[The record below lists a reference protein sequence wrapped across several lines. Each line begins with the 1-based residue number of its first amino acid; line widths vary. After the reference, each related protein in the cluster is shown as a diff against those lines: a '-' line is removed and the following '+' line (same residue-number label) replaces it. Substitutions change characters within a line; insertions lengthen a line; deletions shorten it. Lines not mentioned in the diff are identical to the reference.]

1 MMKLGYTVSKVQNED
16 LWYAHQVGYSYI
28 PCMINGRSTFGT
40 KKYALQNAA
49 FMQGLPYEEYMK
61 LREKSIDK

>member
-1 MMKLGYTVSKVQNED
+1 MKLCYTVSQVPNEN

-28 PCMINGRSTFGT
+28 PCMINGPSTFGT

-49 FMQGLPYEEYMK
+49 FMQNLPYKEYMK
-61 LREKSIDK
+61 LRKEVQL